1 MAAAVR
7 PALSSRQVIV
17 SSEHQPRLREL
28 LKAPLLALI
37 ALTLLLCLTIGLS
50 FVPMGGMG
58 GGNLVVSLII
68 AGTKIAIIVV
78 VFMEL
83 PKGSAVQQ
91 LAAGVGVFWLSF
103 LFLLGFTDYLSR

>member
-1 MAAAVR
+1 M
-7 PALSSRQVIV
+7 

-37 ALTLLLCLTIGLS
+37 ALTLLLCLTIALS
-50 FVPMGGMG
+50 FVPIGGMG

-68 AGTKIAIIVV
+68 AGAQMAIIVV
-78 VFMEL
+78 VAMEL

-91 LAAGVGVFWLSF
+91 LAAGAGVFWLSF
-103 LFLLGFTDYLSR
+103 LFLLGFADYLTR

>member
-1 MAAAVR
+1 M
-7 PALSSRQVIV
+7 
-17 SSEHQPRLREL
+17 SSEHHPRLREL

-50 FVPMGGMG
+50 FVPMGAMG
-58 GGNLVVSLII
+58 GINLIVSLII

-83 PKGSAVQQ
+83 PKARPVQQ
-91 LAAGVGVFWLSF
+91 LAAGVGVFWLTF
-103 LFLLGFTDYLSR
+103 LFLLGFADYLSR